1 LSCFDGELSPNWIK
15 SLEPCV
21 RLNKAYRAIYVINK
35 DGGVEIVEVQEVNKH
50 EY

>member
-15 SLEPCV
+15 SFEPCV
-21 RLNKAYRAIYVINK
+21 RLNKAYPAIYVINQ